1 MTRLHKAILVVHA
14 LLAFGAGATSVGALA
29 GAFVFALGLVP
40 MGYHALLVMRH
51 LPREREQAERVESLE
66 RANEGLRLL
75 VREQADEI
83 VELQAEVD
91 SGRRF
96 AGAWARREAWRDS
109 LREGRRP

>member
-40 MGYHALLVMRH
+40 LCYHALIMMVY
-51 LPREREQAERVESLE
+51 LPRWRADAERLAVSE

-75 VREQADEI
+75 VREQADDLAK
-83 VELQAEVD
+83 LQAEVAR
-91 SGRRF
+91 GRRF
-96 AGAWARREAWRDS
+96 AGA
-109 LREGRRP
+109 LPREGRRP